1 MNNSN
6 QTLRIS
12 GLVQTELELT
22 ATQLAVDID
31 AEFQVADIAALLPKR
46 TGAAV
51 QLRGILELCK
61 PAAEATH
68 MGLHGSL
75 DDFHASIPLA
85 AVGDRGLVV
94 HHMHGAILSVD
105 QGGPFRFF
113 IPDHAAC
120 QMDEIDECAN
130 VKFLDH
136 IEFTAGKGHDN
147 RPQDEQQHAAL
158 HAEEDQT
165 LRVTPKV

>member
-1 MNNSN
+1 MNNSI
-6 QTLRIS
+6 QTLRVS

-22 ATQLAVDID
+22 AKQLASDVGG
-31 AEFQVADIAALLPKR
+31 EYQVADIAA
-46 TGAAV
+46 V
-51 QLRGILELCK
+51 QLQGLLQLCE
-61 PAAEATH
+61 PAPEATH
-68 MGLHGSL
+68 IGLHGSL
-75 DDFHASIPLA
+75 DDFHASIPLV
-85 AVGDRGLVV
+85 AVSDRALIV
-94 HHMHGAILSVD
+94 HHMDGAILSID

-158 HAEEDQT
+158 HAEQT
-165 LRVTPKV
+165 

>member
-1 MNNSN
+1 M
-6 QTLRIS
+6 
-12 GLVQTELELT
+12 E
-22 ATQLAVDID
+22 
-31 AEFQVADIAALLPKR
+31 
-46 TGAAV
+46 
-51 QLRGILELCK
+51 
-61 PAAEATH
+61 
-68 MGLHGSL
+68 
-75 DDFHASIPLA
+75 
-85 AVGDRGLVV
+85 
-94 HHMHGAILSVD
+94 GAILSVD

-158 HAEEDQT
+158 HAE
-165 LRVTPKV
+165 